1 MRKLL
6 LISSLL
12 IITQLTGCVV
22 HRQVAYS
29 SPGYDNYSSN
39 SNYSNGY
46 NSDYPRQY
54 PDQTSY
60 GEVDQGEIAQIVNI
74 RSVGQTVETTR
85 GGGAVVGAILGGIIG
100 NQLGRG
106 SDRSYSRSYRRGN
119 YYERYD
125 HDEDSGGRA
134 AATVG
139 GAIIGGM
146 IGNEM
151 DRGSTETRV
160 QTEVTIRMQDGRT
173 HAIYLTNGS
182 PFRVGDRIRVRYVG
196 GRWIMM

>member
-22 HRQVAYS
+22 HRQVRYS
-29 SPGYDNYSSN
+29 DPGYDNYSSS
-39 SNYSNGY
+39 SNYSNSY

-54 PDQTSY
+54 PEQTTY
-60 GEVDQGEIAQIVNI
+60 GEVEQGEIAQIVNI
-74 RSVGQTVETTR
+74 RTVGQTVETTR

-106 SDRSYSRSYRRGN
+106 SDSSHSHSYRRGN
-119 YYERYD
+119 HYRHYEHND
-125 HDEDSGGRA
+125 GGGRA

-151 DRGSTETRV
+151 DRGSTETRM

-173 HAIYLTNGS
+173 HAIYLTNGA